1 MIELSRIVVA
11 YATARQFNEALFID
25 VERSVIWKLK
35 EDLKTNANYGTFQ
48 TKELANLMWAFAVA
62 GEGSSE
68 FWYWIDLYLSKNL
81 LNGEFDDMAN
91 IVFALQESGWAV
103 HSKCLPAVDR
113 ALQGRAMFIN
123 NEANEILI
131 K

>member
-1 MIELSRIVVA
+1 
-11 YATARQFNEALFID
+11 
-25 VERSVIWKLK
+25 
-35 EDLKTNANYGTFQ
+35 
-48 TKELANLMWAFAVA
+48 MWAFAVA

-68 FWYWIDLYLSKNL
+68 FWQWIDLYLSTNL

-113 ALQGRAMFIN
+113 VLQGRAMFIN

-131 K
+131 KYKELLKQNGI